1 MCLWRSSYGAAVLGD
16 RKAVAGLMRLWSRDK
31 EGAMCAHRVMVFEA
45 GSEELVPEEGGKS
58 KRVGIPREKVNEVL
72 KQGGKLPMK
81 VLLRAKVR
89 YLTAGAIIGS
99 REFIRKVY
107 EGRKDVLG
115 PNRVRISTP
124 MRHGEWGGLHSFRNL
139 GKRGAG

>member
-1 MCLWRSSYGAAVLGD
+1 VL
-16 RKAVAGLMRLWSRDK
+16 
-31 EGAMCAHRVMVFEA
+31 VFES
-45 GSEELVPEEGGKS
+45 GSEELVPSGGEKS
-58 KRVGIPREKVNEVL
+58 KRVGIPREKVNEVMR
-72 KQGGKLPMK
+72 QGGKLPMK
-81 VLLRAKVR
+81 VLLGEKVR
-89 YLTAGAIIGS
+89 YLTAGAIMGS

-107 EGRKDVLG
+107 EGRMEVLG